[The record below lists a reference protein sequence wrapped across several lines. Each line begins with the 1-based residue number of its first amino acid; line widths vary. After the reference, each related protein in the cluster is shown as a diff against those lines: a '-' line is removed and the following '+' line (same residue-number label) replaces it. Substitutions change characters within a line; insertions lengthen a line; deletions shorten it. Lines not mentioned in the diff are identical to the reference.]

1 MTITTV
7 IKRDGKKVKFQP
19 NKLNKLAS
27 WATEH
32 DVPWSDIALKGL
44 RKLTDGCSVQDIMKA
59 LIQSCIDERTED
71 HLKVAGKIYVA
82 DLYKRVFS
90 DNQATPYTLYDQLDK
105 MYKAG
110 YYLDFLSMYTKEE
123 IEEIDTWL
131 KHESDY
137 QLTYTQINQME
148 SKYLVA
154 NRAAKNTLET
164 PQFMY
169 ARIALAIFASD
180 PKRMYHI
187 KKYLSLLQEC
197 ILSLPSPNWSFIG
210 TVRKTGA
217 SCCLFTAEDTVD
229 SIAANN
235 HIVELM
241 TVAGAG
247 LGNNYQLRSIKD
259 PVKGGTIEHMGKQP
273 YHKAAQGITKSNKQ
287 GTRGGALTTYVPVI
301 DPEFAIIVKARNPAT
316 VSENKVDEIDY
327 SFLFNSHFVECIKKG
342 LDWMVIS
349 IYYAPDL
356 YEAFYSSNHELFMEL
371 YEKYLNDPTVPKK
384 IVKARDLAFIALPE
398 QYETG
403 RLYSGDILRMNYH
416 TAFKSDIDPI
426 HSSNLCAEIT
436 LPTKPF
442 HDTLSLYEKYSSE
455 YAYIKLVGHK
465 KEIVIKDIDKAKLLL
480 SSLKKDQ
487 EYEGSIVERIKQ
499 KNEIALCNIAAINL
513 CRDMTDEEYEEA
525 CYYALRTVDYVIY
538 NSEYPFPNV
547 EYTSQQRMS
556 AGIGIMNYAYELA
569 RKGLFYT
576 SEAAKKHSHFIAE
589 RHFYSL
595 VKASLAISKERG
607 NAPWI
612 DRTKWP
618 EGWLPI
624 DTYEKN
630 VDGIAQFEYRYDW
643 EHLRSL
649 VIANKGIA
657 HSSLAAYMP
666 GESSSQ
672 NLNATNSIYPIRE
685 GNVLKTD
692 GAKVNIFIAPQWTTL
707 QYNYE
712 SAWDIPVTDLAD
724 HYAIFQK
731 FTDQAISCDYY
742 HDFTKGEG
750 ELGKKKLLT
759 DFVYKHKLGIKTQ
772 YYTNSRTNDS
782 ENEQES
788 GCGGGGCSL

>member
-1 MTITTV
+1 
-7 IKRDGKKVKFQP
+7 
-19 NKLNKLAS
+19 
-27 WATEH
+27 
-32 DVPWSDIALKGL
+32 
-44 RKLTDGCSVQDIMKA
+44 
-59 LIQSCIDERTED
+59 
-71 HLKVAGKIYVA
+71 
-82 DLYKRVFS
+82 
-90 DNQATPYTLYDQLDK
+90 
-105 MYKAG
+105 
-110 YYLDFLSMYTKEE
+110 
-123 IEEIDTWL
+123 
-131 KHESDY
+131 
-137 QLTYTQINQME
+137 ME

-154 NRAAKNTLET
+154 NRAVKKTLET

-169 ARIALAIFASD
+169 ARIALAIFNKD
-180 PKRMYHI
+180 PNRMTHIKRMLH
-187 KKYLSLLQEC
+187 LLQTC
-197 ILSLPSPNWSFIG
+197 VLSLPSPNWSFIG
-210 TVRKTGA
+210 TVRRTGA
-217 SCCLFTAEDTVD
+217 SCCLFTAEDTVQ

-247 LGNNYQLRSIKD
+247 LGNNYQIRSIKD

-287 GTRGGALTTYVPVI
+287 GTRGGALTTYISVL
-301 DPEFAIIVKARNPAT
+301 DPEFPIIVKARNPAT
-316 VSENKVDEIDY
+316 VAENKVDEIDY
-327 SFLFNSHFVECIKKG
+327 SFLFNSLFIEKIKKAEQ
-342 LDWMVIS
+342 WMTIS
-349 IYYAPDL
+349 IYHAPDL
-356 YEAFYSSNHELFMEL
+356 YKAFYSEDIELFTEL

-384 IVKARDLAFIALPE
+384 LHKARDLALIALPE

-403 RLYSGDILRMNYH
+403 RLYHGDILAINTH
-416 TAFKSDIDPI
+416 TAFDSNIDPI

-442 HDTLSLYEKYSSE
+442 HDTLALYEKYSAE
-455 YAYIKLVGHK
+455 YAYIKLKGVK
-465 KEIVIKDIDKAKLLL
+465 NEVVIKDVAQAQILRKA
-480 SSLKKDQ
+480 LKAGS
-487 EYEGSIVERIKQ
+487 EYEGHIVESVKQ

-513 CRDMTDEEYEEA
+513 NKDFTDEEYEEA

-569 RKGLFYT
+569 RKGLFYS
-576 SEAAKKHSHFIAE
+576 SEAAKQHSHFIAE

-607 NAPWI
+607 NAPWM

-618 EGWLPI
+618 KGWMPI
-624 DTYEKN
+624 DTYNKN
-630 VDGIAQFEYRYDW
+630 VDGISKFTYRYDW
-643 EHLRSL
+643 EALRAL

-657 HSSLAAYMP
+657 HSALAAFMP

-672 NLNATNSIYPIRE
+672 NLNATNSLYPIRD

-692 GAKVNIFIAPQWTTL
+692 GAKTNLFIAPNWTEL

-712 SAWDIPVTDLAD
+712 LAWDVDVKDLVD

-731 FTDQAISCDYY
+731 FTDQAISADYY
-742 HDFTKGEG
+742 HDFTRAGNEQ
-750 ELGKKKLLT
+750 LGNKKLLK
-759 DFVYKHKLGIKTQ
+759 DFVYKHQMGVKTQ

-782 ENEQES
+782 ESNQEA
-788 GCGGGGCSL
+788 GCGSGGCSL

>member
-32 DVPWSDIALKGL
+32 NVSWSQTALAAL
-44 RKLTDGCSVQDIMKA
+44 RKLSDGCSVQDIMKA
-59 LIQSCIDERTED
+59 LMQACIDERTED
-71 HLKVAGKIYVA
+71 HLRVAGKIYAA
-82 DLYKRVFS
+82 DMYKRVFAHNGAKPHS
-90 DNQATPYTLYDQLDK
+90 LYEQLDTMHTK
-105 MYKAG
+105 G
-110 YYLDFLSMYTKEE
+110 YYIDFLSMYSKEE
-123 IEEIDTWL
+123 IDEVDSWL
-131 KHESDY
+131 RHDDDY
-137 QLTYTQINQME
+137 QLTYTQLNQME

-154 NRAAKNTLET
+154 NRAAKQLLET

-169 ARIALAIFASD
+169 ARIALAIFSAD
-180 PKRMYHI
+180 PNRMYHI
-187 KKYLSLLQEC
+187 KNYIGLLQNLV
-197 ILSLPSPNWSFIG
+197 LSLPSPNWSFIG
-210 TVRKTGA
+210 TVRRTGA
-217 SCCLFTAEDTVD
+217 SCCLFTAEDTAN

-235 HIVELM
+235 HIVEMM
-241 TVAGAG
+241 TIAGAG
-247 LGNNYQLRSIKD
+247 LGNNYQVRSIKD
-259 PVKGGTIEHMGKQP
+259 PIKGGTIEHMGKQP

-287 GTRGGALTTYVPVI
+287 GTRGGALTTYIPVI
-301 DPEFAIIVKARNPAT
+301 DPEFSIVVKARNPAT

-327 SFLFNSHFVECIKKG
+327 SFLFNSYFIERVKKS
-342 LDWMVIS
+342 LDWMAIS

-356 YEAFYSSNHELFMEL
+356 YEAFYSENHDLFVELF
-371 YEKYLNDPTVPKK
+371 EKYFNDPTVPKK
-384 IVKARDLAFIALPE
+384 IIKARDLALIALPE

-403 RLYSGDILRMNYH
+403 RLYHGDILAMNTH
-416 TAFKSDIDPI
+416 TGFDSNIDPI

-442 HDTLSLYEKYSSE
+442 HNTLALYEEFSAE
-455 YAYIKLVGHK
+455 YAYIKLQGVK
-465 KEIVIKDIDKAKLLL
+465 EEIVVKDIETAQELRKT
-480 SSLKKDQ
+480 LKKGDL
-487 EYEGSIVERIKQ
+487 YEGKVVEYIKQ

-513 CRDMTDEEYEEA
+513 CKDFTDEEYEEA
-525 CYYALRTVDYVIY
+525 CYYALRTVDYVIL

-547 EYTSQQRMS
+547 AYTSRMRMS

-576 SEAAKKHSHFIAE
+576 SDAAKQHSHFIAE

-595 VKASLAISKERG
+595 VKASLRISKERG
-607 NAPWI
+607 VAPWM

-618 EGWLPI
+618 KGWLPI
-624 DTYEKN
+624 DTYTKA
-630 VDGIAQFEYRYDW
+630 VDDITTFNYRYDW
-643 EHLRSL
+643 EALRAQ
-649 VIANKGIA
+649 VIENKGIG

-692 GAKVNIFIAPQWTTL
+692 GAKTNIFIAPQWSTL

-742 HDFTKGEG
+742 HDFTKPDS
-750 ELGKKKLLT
+750 ELGKKKLLL
-759 DFVYKHKLGIKTQ
+759 DFIYKHKLGIKTQ

-782 ENEQES
+782 ENDQEA
-788 GCGGGGCSL
+788 GCAGGGCSL